1 VFAVAIARPILIE
14 YETLFMDAGFRV
26 GLVTPSSVAALP
38 LYASA
43 GEGLTLVAKRAG
55 VTLSILLIEQRRI
68 RLVRSLNLQP
78 GEDDAL
84 AHPEMDFLAGLQQTM
99 AFAEDQIGS
108 RVQRLLLCGF
118 GNQADSVGRMAERE
132 LSLPYVVV
140 RSKFGLATQE
150 NAGLL
155 GLLEQYAA

>member
-1 VFAVAIARPILIE
+1 
-14 YETLFMDAGFRV
+14 
-26 GLVTPSSVAALP
+26 
-38 LYASA
+38 
-43 GEGLTLVAKRAG
+43 
-55 VTLSILLIEQRRI
+55 
-68 RLVRSLNLQP
+68 
-78 GEDDAL
+78 
-84 AHPEMDFLAGLQQTM
+84 MDFLAGLQQTM

-118 GNQADSVGRMAERE
+118 GNQADSVGRIAERE